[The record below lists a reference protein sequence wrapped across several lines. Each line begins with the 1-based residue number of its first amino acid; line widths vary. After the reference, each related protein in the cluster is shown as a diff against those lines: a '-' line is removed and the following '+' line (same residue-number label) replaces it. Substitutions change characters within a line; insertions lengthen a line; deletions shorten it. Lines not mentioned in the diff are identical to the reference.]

1 MSAAEDARE
10 WAVCVQSD
18 LTTIAC
24 VLRGERVPWD
34 SACFHAQQAVEKA
47 LKAHLVAQG
56 RRPPRTHDCLALLEL
71 CRESEPGLSRH
82 AADCAELTQ
91 YALMG
96 RYPTVAA
103 CPEGEEGLSVVRR
116 ARAIALDILSSL
128 GIGLDDPLEDSV

>member
-34 SACFHAQQAVEKA
+34 SACFHAQQAV
-47 LKAHLVAQG
+47 
-56 RRPPRTHDCLALLEL
+56 
-71 CRESEPGLSRH
+71 
-82 AADCAELTQ
+82 
-91 YALMG
+91 G

-128 GIGLDDPLEDSV
+128 GIGLDDPLKDSV